1 MGKNADLGPTPKRV
15 NADKFRIH
23 IWGALTRISP
33 HPFLRGLNADRDHT
47 HFWGA
52 LTRILTTPIFEGP

>member
-15 NADKFRIH
+15 NADQFRI
-23 IWGALTRISP
+23 
-33 HPFLRGLNADRDHT
+33 

-52 LTRILTTPIFEGP
+52 LTRILITPIFEGP